1 MLDEESYNESDY
13 QDLFRKRF
21 IKNWDNLVEPYR
33 EAFTPNNYQFIFTL
47 AINVLARLWENQLKS
62 MKFGSPSGKTSGMRT
77 IGDNNAQGED
87 EEFEGENFGALRFDK
102 DLRGVN
108 SFLSNQTPYGVS
120 VLRDSFARLHQI
132 SMLLSVE
139 TVSFRSS
146 RTDSDVPLHAI
157 MRFIPD
163 YRFTKLTGLLS
174 HSNNITSHSRPVA
187 INRPAMQK
195 TYPQDPGGN
204 YHSRKQNCSYRS
216 KYRTGH
222 EINEKDVSLLLVH
235 A

>member
-1 MLDEESYNESDY
+1 MSDCYKDITYLLDEESYNDSEY

-33 EAFTPNNYQFIFTL
+33 ESFTPNNYQFIFTL

-62 MKFGSPSGKTSGMRT
+62 MRFGDPNGASSAANG
-77 IGDNNAQGED
+77 GDDDFA
-87 EEFEGENFGALRFDK
+87 GENFGALRFDK

-139 TVSFRSS
+139 TVSLPHYFHREQETRTYLLFVCKTGGRRRGSS
-146 RTDSDVPLHAI
+146 SWIRLEA
-157 MRFIPD
+157 
-163 YRFTKLTGLLS
+163 LTARNEAL
-174 HSNNITSHSRPVA
+174 PVA
-187 INRPAMQK
+187 QGVKGRDRTHHTLKRVEYPAHL
-195 TYPQDPGGN
+195 G
-204 YHSRKQNCSYRS
+204 
-216 KYRTGH
+216 
-222 EINEKDVSLLLVH
+222 
-235 A
+235 